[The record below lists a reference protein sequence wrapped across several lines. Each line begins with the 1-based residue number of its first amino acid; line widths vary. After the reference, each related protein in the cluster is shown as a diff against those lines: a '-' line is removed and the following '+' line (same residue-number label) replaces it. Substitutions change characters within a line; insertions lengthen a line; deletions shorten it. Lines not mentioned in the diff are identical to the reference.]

1 MTWLRRL
8 SRDSGVRIVAAV
20 VAYVAVALAALAGVV
35 LAALSEDQRA
45 DLVDVLGDQV
55 PTLVIGAVVAL
66 AGLTALLLRG
76 PGAYPR
82 GARRMTGDVQVLLT
96 ANPHHR
102 VDPQG
107 PPELV
112 ALAGV
117 VNELADRREAAE
129 GDVAA
134 SVAAAGAEVER
145 ERDLLAALMAD
156 LDVAV
161 LVCSPAG
168 RLLLYNAAAR
178 ALLGDQAMLGLGRS
192 VFAIVDRTVVTD
204 ALARIAGGAATVR
217 TPTGL
222 PDGRRT
228 AVRVSPARDTGFVL
242 VLDDPEHLSGPPT
255 TATVRTGVAARS
267 QPVSY
272 GFDLLD
278 GEEVPISRNASLDRL
293 AYTVLDLETTGFH
306 AEAGDA
312 VVAVGAVHVLGGR
325 LRQHDVFEQLVDPRR
340 PIPATATAVHGIT
353 DEMVRG
359 QPRLEQVLPELAR
372 FAEGRV
378 LVGHNVAFDLGFLR
392 PYEERTGVRL
402 DAPVLD
408 TLLLS
413 AALHPDHDKHSLEA
427 VAERLGVDVTGRHT
441 ALGDA
446 LVTGEVLVRQ
456 LALLE
461 SRGVRTLGEALDLT
475 RATLDGWQ
483 DERRGG

>member
-217 TPTGL
+217 TPTG
-222 PDGRRT
+222 RT
-228 AVRVSPARDTGFVL
+228 ITEFPLSTLAIGGMRVPVAGGGYFRLFPYAFTRFALARINARDRLPFIFYL
-242 VLDDPEHLSGPPT
+242 HPWEIDPEQPRIKASWLSRLRHYT
-255 TATVRTGVAARS
+255 
-267 QPVSY
+267 
-272 GFDLLD
+272 
-278 GEEVPISRNASLDRL
+278 NLDRCEARLKRLLGSFRFGTAREVL
-293 AYTVLDLETTGFH
+293 AASGALPATS
-306 AEAGDA
+306 AR
-312 VVAVGAVHVLGGR
+312 AVGPVG
-325 LRQHDVFEQLVDPRR
+325 
-340 PIPATATAVHGIT
+340 
-353 DEMVRG
+353 
-359 QPRLEQVLPELAR
+359 LAR
-372 FAEGRV
+372 
-378 LVGHNVAFDLGFLR
+378 
-392 PYEERTGVRL
+392 
-402 DAPVLD
+402 
-408 TLLLS
+408 
-413 AALHPDHDKHSLEA
+413 AAGSPI
-427 VAERLGVDVTGRHT
+427 
-441 ALGDA
+441 
-446 LVTGEVLVRQ
+446 
-456 LALLE
+456 
-461 SRGVRTLGEALDLT
+461 
-475 RATLDGWQ
+475 
-483 DERRGG
+483 